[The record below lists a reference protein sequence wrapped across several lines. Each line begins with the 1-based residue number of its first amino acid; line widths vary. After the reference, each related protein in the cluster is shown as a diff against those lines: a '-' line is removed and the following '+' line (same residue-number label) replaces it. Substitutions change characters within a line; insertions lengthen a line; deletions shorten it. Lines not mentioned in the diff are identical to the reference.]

1 MLRRI
6 LLYLSTA
13 GWAQRIATGNWLARR
28 VARRFV
34 AGETLEESVAVA
46 KSLNEDGFRVT
57 FTYLGEAV
65 YREEETRAVVAEY
78 QRVTEFIA
86 AEGLNA
92 EISLKVTQL
101 GLDIDEEICHN
112 NLRDILSHAREQGD
126 TRIVLDMES
135 SPYLEATLRLYRG
148 LREEFGAQVGVAI
161 QAYLHRSAA
170 DLAELASPD
179 AVIRIVKG
187 AYLES
192 PEIVFSDKAKIDENY
207 TRLVAQ
213 FLSNECA
220 FLDIATHD
228 DRMIA
233 AARAFIAAN
242 DIPRERYEF
251 QMLYGIRSEY
261 QRELARSGEPTCV
274 LISFGEE
281 WYPYFVRR
289 LAERPANLVFFL
301 RGLFGA

>member
-1 MLRRI
+1 MLRSI
-6 LLYLSTA
+6 LLYLSVA
-13 GWAQRIATGNWLARR
+13 GWAQRIATRNWLARR

-46 KSLNEDGFRVT
+46 KALNQDGFRVT

-65 YREEETRAVVAEY
+65 YREEETRQVVAEY
-78 QRVTEFIA
+78 QRVNEVIA
-86 AEGLNA
+86 RENLNA

-101 GLDIDEEICHN
+101 GLEIDEEICHN
-112 NLRDILSHAREQGD
+112 NLRDILNHARERAG
-126 TRIVLDMES
+126 TRVVLDMES

-161 QAYLHRSAA
+161 QAYLFRSAE
-170 DLAELASPD
+170 DLTQLAAPD

-192 PEIVFSDKAKIDENY
+192 PAIAFDDKAKVDENY
-207 TRLVAQ
+207 VRLVEQ
-213 FLSNECA
+213 FLSDDGA

-228 DRMIA
+228 EKMITA
-233 AARAFIAAN
+233 AQRFIAAN
-242 DIPRERYEF
+242 EIPPDRYEF
-251 QMLYGIRSEY
+251 QMLYGIRNEL
-261 QRELARSGEPTCV
+261 QRELVADEPTCV

-301 RGLFGA
+301 RGLFGR

>member
-13 GWAQRIATGNWLARR
+13 GWAQRIATRNWLARR
-28 VARRFV
+28 VSKRFV

-46 KSLNEDGFRVT
+46 KSLNADGFRVT

-65 YREEETRAVVAEY
+65 YSEAETREVVAEY
-78 QRVTEFIA
+78 QRVSEFIA
-86 AEGLNA
+86 EEGLNA

-101 GLDIDEEICHN
+101 GLDVDEEICHN
-112 NLRDILSHAREQGD
+112 NLRDILSHARERGGN
-126 TRIVLDMES
+126 RIVLDMES

-148 LREEFGAQVGVAI
+148 LREEFGAGVGVAI
-161 QAYLHRSAA
+161 QAYLHRSAE
-170 DLAELASPD
+170 DLAELAASD

-192 PEIVFSDKAKIDENY
+192 PDIAFSDKAKIDENY
-207 TRLVAQ
+207 TRLVEQ
-213 FLSNECA
+213 LLSDECA
-220 FLDIATHD
+220 FLNIATHD
-228 DRMIA
+228 DKMIA
-233 AARAFIAAN
+233 AAQQFIAAN
-242 DIPRERYEF
+242 DIPRERYEY
-251 QMLYGIRSEY
+251 QMLYGVRSEL
-261 QRELARSGEPTCV
+261 QRELVRSEPTCV

-301 RGLFGA
+301 RSLVGR

>member
-1 MLRRI
+1 MLRSI

-13 GWAQRIATGNWLARR
+13 GWAQRIAARNWLARR
-28 VARRFV
+28 VAKRFV

-46 KSLNEDGFRVT
+46 KRLNAEGFRVT
-57 FTYLGEAV
+57 FTFLGEAV
-65 YREEETRAVVAEY
+65 YSEAETREVVAEY
-78 QRVTEFIA
+78 QRVSEFIA
-86 AEGLNA
+86 DEDLHA

-101 GLDIDEEICHN
+101 GLDVDEEICHN
-112 NLRDILSHAREQGD
+112 NLRDILQHARERGG

-161 QAYLHRSAA
+161 QAYLYRSAD
-170 DLAELASPD
+170 DLAQLASTD

-192 PEIVFSDKAKIDENY
+192 PDIVFSEKAQIDENY
-207 TRLVAQ
+207 TRLVEQ
-213 FLSNECA
+213 YLGNEGA

-228 DRMIA
+228 DKMIA
-233 AARAFIAAN
+233 AAQQFIAAN
-242 DIPRERYEF
+242 EIPRDRYEF
-251 QMLYGIRSEY
+251 QMLYGVRNEL
-261 QRELARSGEPTCV
+261 QRELVRSEPTCV
-274 LISFGEE
+274 LISFGEQ

-301 RGLFGA
+301 RGLIGL

>member
-6 LLYLSTA
+6 LLYLSVA
-13 GWAQRIATGNWLARR
+13 GWAQRFAARNWLARR

-34 AGETLEESVAVA
+34 AGETLEESVEVA
-46 KSLNEDGFRVT
+46 KRLNAEGFRVT

-78 QRVTEFIA
+78 QRVADAIA
-86 AEGLNA
+86 DEGLQA
-92 EISLKVTQL
+92 DISLKVTQL
-101 GLDIDEEICHN
+101 GLDVDEEICHN
-112 NLRDILSHAREQGD
+112 NLRDILSHARERGG
-126 TRIVLDMES
+126 TRITLDMES
-135 SPYLEATLRLYRG
+135 SDYLKATLRLYRG

-161 QAYLHRSAA
+161 QAYLHRSAE
-170 DLAELASPD
+170 DLAQLAASD

-192 PEIVFSDKAKIDENY
+192 PEIALIDKAKIDENY
-207 TRLVAQ
+207 TRLVEQ
-213 FLSNECA
+213 LLSDECA
-220 FLDIATHD
+220 FLNIATHD
-228 DRMIA
+228 DKMIA
-233 AARAFIAAN
+233 AAQQFIAAN
-242 DIPRERYEF
+242 NIPRDRYEY
-251 QMLYGIRSEY
+251 QMLYGVRSEL
-261 QRELARSGEPTCV
+261 QRELVRSEPTCV

-301 RGLFGA
+301 RGLFGR

>member
-13 GWAQRIATGNWLARR
+13 GWAQRLATRNWLARR

-46 KSLNEDGFRVT
+46 KALNQEGFRVT

-65 YREEETRAVVAEY
+65 YQEAETREVVAEY
-78 QRVTEFIA
+78 QRVSEAIA
-86 AEGLNA
+86 KQGLNA

-112 NLRDILSHAREQGD
+112 NLRDILNHARERAG

-161 QAYLHRSAA
+161 QAYLFRSSEDLTQLAA
-170 DLAELASPD
+170 PD

-192 PEIVFSDKAKIDENY
+192 PDIIFDDKAKIDENY
-207 TRLVAQ
+207 VRLVQQ
-213 FLSNECA
+213 FLSEEGA

-228 DRMIA
+228 DKMIA
-233 AARAFIAAN
+233 AAQQFIVAN
-242 DIPRERYEF
+242 EIPRDRYEF
-251 QMLYGIRSEY
+251 QMLFGVRSEL
-261 QRELARSGEPTCV
+261 QRELVAHEPTCI

-301 RGLFGA
+301 RGLFGR

>member
-6 LLYLSTA
+6 LLYLSVA
-13 GWAQRIATGNWLARR
+13 GWAQRIATRNWLARR

-34 AGETLEESVAVA
+34 AGETLEESVTVA
-46 KSLNEDGFRVT
+46 KSLNKEGFRVT

-65 YREEETRAVVAEY
+65 YSEAETREVVSEY
-78 QRVTEFIA
+78 QRVSEFIA
-86 AEGLNA
+86 EERLNA

-101 GLDIDEEICHN
+101 GLDVDEEICHN
-112 NLRDILSHAREQGD
+112 NLRDILSHARERGGN
-126 TRIVLDMES
+126 RIVLDMES
-135 SPYLEATLRLYRG
+135 SAYLEATLRLYRG
-148 LREEFGAQVGVAI
+148 LREEFGSQVGVAI
-161 QAYLHRSAA
+161 QAYLHRSSE
-170 DLAELASPD
+170 DLAQLASTD

-192 PEIVFSDKAKIDENY
+192 PEISLTDKAKIDENY
-207 TRLVAQ
+207 TRLVEQ
-213 FLSNECA
+213 LLSDECA

-233 AARAFIAAN
+233 AAQQFIAAN
-242 DIPRERYEF
+242 EIPRERYEY
-251 QMLYGIRSEY
+251 QMLYGVRSEL
-261 QRELARSGEPTCV
+261 QRELVRSEPTCV
-274 LISFGEE
+274 LISFGEQ

-301 RGLFGA
+301 RSLVGR

>member
-6 LLYLSTA
+6 LLYLSVA
-13 GWAQRIATGNWLARR
+13 GWAQRFATRNWLARR

-34 AGETLEESVAVA
+34 AGETLAESVAVA
-46 KSLNEDGFRVT
+46 KALNADGMRVT

-65 YREEETRAVVAEY
+65 YREEETHAVVAEY
-78 QRVTEFIA
+78 QRVADVIA
-86 AEGLNA
+86 DEGLA
-92 EISLKVTQL
+92 ADISLKVTQL
-101 GLDIDEEICHN
+101 GLEIDEEICHT
-112 NLRDILSHAREQGD
+112 NLRDILSHARERGGV
-126 TRIVLDMES
+126 RITLDMES
-135 SPYLEATLRLYRG
+135 SAYIDATLRLYRS
-148 LREEFGAQVGVAI
+148 LRGEFGAQVGVAI
-161 QAYLHRSAA
+161 QSYLRSSAA
-170 DLAELASPD
+170 DLAQLASPD

-192 PEIVFSDKAKIDENY
+192 PEIAFPDKAEIDANF
-207 TRLVAQ
+207 TRLVEQ
-213 FLSNECA
+213 FLCNEGA

-233 AARAFIAAN
+233 AAQEFIAAN
-242 DIPRERYEF
+242 GIPRERYEY
-251 QMLYGIRSEY
+251 QMLYGIRNDL
-261 QRELARSGEPTCV
+261 QRELARTEPVCV

-301 RGLFGA
+301 RGLFQS

>member
-1 MLRRI
+1 MLRSI

-13 GWAQRIATGNWLARR
+13 GWAQRIATRNWLARR

-46 KSLNEDGFRVT
+46 KRLNAEGFRVT
-57 FTYLGEAV
+57 FTFLGEAV
-65 YREEETRAVVAEY
+65 YSEAETRVVVAEY
-78 QRVTEFIA
+78 QRVSEFIA
-86 AEGLNA
+86 DEDLHA

-101 GLDIDEEICHN
+101 GLDVDEEICHN
-112 NLRDILSHAREQGD
+112 NLRDILQHARERGG

-148 LREEFGAQVGVAI
+148 LRDEFGAQVGVAI
-161 QAYLHRSAA
+161 QAYLYRSAD
-170 DLAELASPD
+170 DLAQLASSD

-192 PEIVFSDKAKIDENY
+192 PAIVFSEKAQIDENY
-207 TRLVAQ
+207 TRLVEQ
-213 FLSNECA
+213 YLSNEGA

-228 DRMIA
+228 DQMIA
-233 AARAFIAAN
+233 AAQRFIAAN
-242 DIPRERYEF
+242 EIPRDRYEF
-251 QMLYGIRSEY
+251 QMLYGVRNEL
-261 QRELARSGEPTCV
+261 QRELVRSEPTCV
-274 LISFGEE
+274 LISFGEQ

-301 RGLFGA
+301 RGLFGL

>member
-1 MLRRI
+1 MP
-6 LLYLSTA
+6 
-13 GWAQRIATGNWLARR
+13 
-28 VARRFV
+28 
-34 AGETLEESVAVA
+34 LE
-46 KSLNEDGFRVT
+46 GFRVT
-57 FTYLGEAV
+57 FTFLGEAV
-65 YREEETRAVVAEY
+65 YSEAETREVVTEY
-78 QRVTEFIA
+78 QRVNEVIEK
-86 AEGLNA
+86 EGLHA

-101 GLDIDEEICHN
+101 GLDVDEEICHN
-112 NLRDILSHAREQGD
+112 NLRDILQHARERGG

-161 QAYLHRSAA
+161 QAYLYRSAD
-170 DLAELASPD
+170 DLAQLASSD

-192 PEIVFSDKAKIDENY
+192 PEIVFADKAKIDENY
-207 TRLVAQ
+207 TRLVEQ
-213 FLSNECA
+213 YLSNEGA

-228 DRMIA
+228 DQMIA
-233 AARAFIAAN
+233 AAQRFIEAN

-251 QMLYGIRSEY
+251 QMLYGVRNEL
-261 QRELARSGEPTCV
+261 QRELVRDEPTCV
-274 LISFGEE
+274 LISFGEQ

-301 RGLFGA
+301 RGLLGL

>member
-1 MLRRI
+1 MLRSI

-13 GWAQRIATGNWLARR
+13 GWAQRIATRNWLARR

-46 KSLNEDGFRVT
+46 KRLNAEGFRVT
-57 FTYLGEAV
+57 FTFLGEAV
-65 YREEETRAVVAEY
+65 YSEAETRVVVAEY
-78 QRVTEFIA
+78 QRVSEFIA
-86 AEGLNA
+86 DEDLHA

-101 GLDIDEEICHN
+101 GLDVDEEICHN
-112 NLRDILSHAREQGD
+112 NLRDILQHARERGG

-148 LREEFGAQVGVAI
+148 LRDEFGAQVGVAI
-161 QAYLHRSAA
+161 QAYLYRSAD
-170 DLAELASPD
+170 DLEQLASAD

-192 PEIVFSDKAKIDENY
+192 PAIVFSEKAQIDENY
-207 TRLVAQ
+207 TRLVEQ
-213 FLSNECA
+213 YLSNEGA

-228 DRMIA
+228 DQMIA
-233 AARAFIAAN
+233 AAQRFIAAN
-242 DIPRERYEF
+242 EIPRDRYEF
-251 QMLYGIRSEY
+251 QMLYGVRNEL
-261 QRELARSGEPTCV
+261 QRELVRSEPTCV
-274 LISFGEE
+274 LISFGEQ

-301 RGLFGA
+301 RGLFGL